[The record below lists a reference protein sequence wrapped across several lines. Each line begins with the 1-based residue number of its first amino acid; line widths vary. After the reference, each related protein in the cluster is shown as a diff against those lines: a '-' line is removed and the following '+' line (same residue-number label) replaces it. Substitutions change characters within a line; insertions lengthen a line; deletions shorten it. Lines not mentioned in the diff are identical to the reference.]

1 VLDIFPPTRHKRA
14 PERLALLKRMREDDP
29 AAVLGVLAGQA
40 EAGID
45 LGRFSVSWNLGEA
58 ASEALWRQAD
68 LRVIEAG
75 DLSIGIAGPAWA
87 ALKTRLLDTLAA
99 EHERAPDMIGVEP
112 ERLRRMTSVRLAR
125 PAFDALTTEL
135 LAAGAI
141 AQTRSWLHLPGHR
154 VTLDAAD
161 RALFAQLKPLLDA
174 RPFNP
179 PRVRDVHHVSGTPEP
194 TVRSLFKRVARA
206 GELYPVARDHYFT
219 AGAVAELAAIVHR
232 LNEEQGAARAAP
244 FRDIIFADGGGGR

>member
-1 VLDIFPPTRHKRA
+1 
-14 PERLALLKRMREDDP
+14 M
-29 AAVLGVLAGQA
+29 
-40 EAGID
+40 
-45 LGRFSVSWNLGEA
+45 
-58 ASEALWRQAD
+58 
-68 LRVIEAG
+68 IETG
-75 DLSIGIAGPAWA
+75 GLSIGIAGPAWA
-87 ALKTRLLDTLAA
+87 ALKARLLDALTA
-99 EHERAPDMIGVEP
+99 EQEHAPDMIGVEP

-125 PAFDALTTEL
+125 PAFDALTAEL

-244 FRDIIFADGGGGR
+244 FRDIIFADGGGGRKVAIRILEFFDRIGYTRRVRDDHLLRPESAVHQWSSR